1 MGGPALANRGV
12 SMRAVF
18 AMLMATTLVACGTED
33 GLEDGGELDD
43 VESADDLAGIGGGED
58 GKTDGEPTWTDIG
71 LGVAYQ
77 QVTTGGAIVIA
88 YGGYSAK
95 LSYSAAW
102 VSELVDQKLGA
113 EGVGHVYAVKGPQD
127 AGYNAK
133 EIANSKLRA
142 HLATYD
148 DGASPIYIV
157 AHSSGA
163 FVAHEILNQ
172 WHANGLQS
180 VLARVRYAD
189 LDGGGS
195 GLTTTLVGELDKI
208 AFVYAKDPTLAR
220 GLSQNSGAAIALGYT
235 YRAYGAAF
243 EVTQPNTG
251 CTSGAGWCLHDVVI
265 TQKPHDPDMYNL
277 ALDYTDFVN
286 RPVTT
291 AYLDPMIDAPT
302 E

>member
-1 MGGPALANRGV
+1 MRGPALARRADA
-12 SMRAVF
+12 MRPLF
-18 AMLMATTLVACGTED
+18 AMLMATTLVACGLDD
-33 GLEDGGELDD
+33 GAPDGGDLED
-43 VESADDLAGIGGGED
+43 VESADDLAGIGGD
-58 GKTDGEPTWTDIG
+58 DKMDGEATWTDIG

-77 QVTTGGAIVIA
+77 RVNTGNAIVIA

-102 VSELVDQKLGA
+102 VSELVDQALGA
-113 EGVGHVYAVKGPQD
+113 ADVGHVYAVKGPQD

-142 HLATYD
+142 HLATFD
-148 DGASPIYIV
+148 DGVSPIYIV

-172 WHANGLQS
+172 WHNKGMQS
-180 VLARVRYAD
+180 VLARVRYAN

-195 GLTTTLVGELDKI
+195 GLNTTLVGELDMI
-208 AFVYAKDPTLAR
+208 SFVYAKDPTLAR
-220 GLSQNSGAAIALGYT
+220 GLSQNAGAAVALGQT
-235 YRAYGAAF
+235 YRMYGGAF

-251 CTSGAGWCLHDVVI
+251 CNSGAGWCLHDVVI
-265 TQKPHDPDMYNL
+265 TQKPHDPNTYNL
-277 ALDYTDFVN
+277 ALDYTDFVD

-291 AYLDPMIDAPT
+291 AYLDPFIAT

>member
-1 MGGPALANRGV
+1 MGGLALARRGDV
-12 SMRAVF
+12 MRSMY
-18 AMLMATTLVACGTED
+18 AMLMATTLVACGTDDVDD
-33 GLEDGGELDD
+33 GVELDD
-43 VESADDLAGIGGGED
+43 VESADDLAGIGGGDD
-58 GKTDGEPTWTDIG
+58 GKMDGATWTDVG

-77 QVTTGGAIVIA
+77 HVNTGDAIVIA

-102 VSELVDQKLGA
+102 VSELVDQKLGG

-142 HLATYD
+142 HLAMFD
-148 DGASPIYIV
+148 DGVSPIYIV

-172 WHANGLQS
+172 WQSKGMQS
-180 VLARVRYAD
+180 VLARVRYAN

-208 AFVYAKDPTLAR
+208 SFVYAKDPTLAR

-235 YRAYGAAF
+235 YRAFGSAF

-251 CTSGAGWCLHDVVI
+251 CNSGAGWCLHDVVI
-265 TQKPHDPDMYNL
+265 TQKPHNPNMYNL
-277 ALDYTDFVN
+277 ELDYTDFVN

-291 AYLDPMIDAPT
+291 AYLDPMIGT
-302 E
+302 ED

>member
-1 MGGPALANRGV
+1 MT
-12 SMRAVF
+12 SVF
-18 AMLMATTLVACGTED
+18 AMLMAATFVACGTID
-33 GLEDGGELDD
+33 DSTDDGGLEP

-58 GKTDGEPTWTDIG
+58 KMDGSAMWSDVG

-77 QVTTGGAIVIA
+77 RVNTGNAIVIA
-88 YGGYSAK
+88 YGGYTAK

-113 EGVGHVYAVKGPQD
+113 VDVGHVYAVKGPQD
-127 AGYNAK
+127 AGYDAQ

-148 DGASPIYIV
+148 DGVSPIYIV

-172 WHANGLQS
+172 WHTKNMQS

-189 LDGGGS
+189 LDGGGA
-195 GLTTTLVGELDKI
+195 GLTTTLVGELAKI
-208 AFVYAKDPTLAR
+208 SFVYAKDPTLAR

-235 YRAYGAAF
+235 YRAYGSAF

-251 CTSGAGWCLHDVVI
+251 CNSGAGWCLHDVVV
-265 TQKPHDPDMYNL
+265 TQKPHDPTMYNL
-277 ALDYTDFVN
+277 ALDYTDFAN

-291 AYLDPMIDAPT
+291 AYLDPLIAD
-302 E
+302 

>member
-1 MGGPALANRGV
+1 MRGPAFAPCAV
-12 SMRAVF
+12 PMRAVLS
-18 AMLMATTLVACGTED
+18 MLMATTVVACGTD
-33 GLEDGGELDD
+33 DIDDGGELED
-43 VESADDLAGIGGGED
+43 VESAEDLAGIGGGDE
-58 GKTDGEPTWTDIG
+58 GKTDEEATWIDIG

-77 QVTTGGAIVIA
+77 NVNTGDAIVIA

-102 VSELVDQKLGA
+102 VSELVDQKLGG

-133 EIANSKLRA
+133 EIANTKLRA
-142 HLATYD
+142 HLAMVD
-148 DGASPIYIV
+148 DGVSPIYIV

-172 WHANGLQS
+172 WHGQGMQS
-180 VLARVRYAD
+180 VLARVRYAN

-208 AFVYAKDPTLAR
+208 SFVYAKDPTLAR
-220 GLSQNSGAAIALGYT
+220 GLSQNSGAAMALGWT
-235 YRAYGAAF
+235 YRAYGSAF
-243 EVTQPNTG
+243 EVLQPNTG
-251 CTSGAGWCLHDVVI
+251 CNSGAGWCLHDVVI
-265 TQKPHDPDMYNL
+265 TQKPHDPNMYNL

-291 AYLDPMIDAPT
+291 AYLDPMIDSP